1 MTREELLTKWKS
13 LENPK
18 PSWESFK
25 RLVGVMHGDVD
36 KAIKLWR
43 KTKDR

>member
-13 LENPK
+13 LEDPK

-25 RLVGVMHGDVD
+25 RLVGVMQGDVD
-36 KAIKLWR
+36 KAIQLWR

>member
-1 MTREELLTKWKS
+1 MTREELLTKWRS
-13 LENPK
+13 LDEPR

-25 RLVGVMHGDVD
+25 RLVGVTQGDVD
-36 KAIKLWR
+36 KAIQLWR